1 MDWKTT
7 LPGLIAGLS
16 MLAKYI
22 LGFNIPDEVQQAI
35 VTICLFV
42 LGLFATSKGAT
53 K

>member
-7 LPGLIAGLS
+7 LPGLVAAGSL
-16 MLAKYI
+16 LAKHV

-42 LGLFATSKGAT
+42 LSVFATSRGVNK
-53 K
+53 

>member
-7 LPGLIAGLS
+7 LPGLVAGVSLI
-16 MLAKYI
+16 AKYA

-42 LGLFATSKGAT
+42 LSMFATSRGTNK
-53 K
+53 